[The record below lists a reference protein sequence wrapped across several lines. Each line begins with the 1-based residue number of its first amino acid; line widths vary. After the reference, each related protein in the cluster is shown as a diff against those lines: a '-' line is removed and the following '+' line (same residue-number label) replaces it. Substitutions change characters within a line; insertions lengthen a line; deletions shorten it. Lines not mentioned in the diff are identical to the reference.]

1 MHRFASKP
9 YTWLALVIALL
20 AGISSLRAQ
29 TNYGSV
35 RGEVKDVQGGLIA
48 GAKITLTNQD
58 TKVTRTDV
66 TNSAGSYLFGGVDP
80 GTYKVAVTVTGF
92 KTYET
97 NGNIVTIGN
106 TSTVDA
112 ALAIGDT
119 SETVEVTSNTLT
131 LNTASASGGQLFSET
146 QIQELPSLGRNPFL
160 LAALDAN
167 VVTLGDPRYV
177 RAEDSTGSSQVSLA
191 GAPSGTNSYAVD
203 GIPVSTSSGG
213 ETYIVSPDAT
223 SEAKVQT
230 NTYDAEVGRTGGGVF
245 ANSLKIGTSQ
255 YHGELYGETRQTPWS
270 ANVWYNNK
278 TPKSAAPSDTTYL
291 YSGAFGGPLPFMK
304 KSHWLDN
311 TFFWVTEEGYRQ
323 GQPNTGTN
331 TFYVPTAAERSGDYS
346 ADAVLLYDP
355 TKRAA
360 GSGTNTCRLS
370 KLGDCGGAG
379 GLGSTADP
387 LNVLPASYVNPIGN
401 YALSVIPQPT
411 NANTYAS
418 AASGNYFLANQSFKT
433 RSDEYV
439 GKVEHTFAPWWTTS
453 ASYLHDAIQEPGLSF
468 LVTNFC
474 NCTKLIRYFD
484 STIVNNSFTLNSST
498 LLTVGY
504 GFNRY
509 YSSAPEYSTGFNSAT
524 GFNGSGF
531 PSSFTSQQQSKTFPS
546 FVFSNVTNFSGS
558 LIGGASGGPTVQASN
573 NFVAVLTK
581 TLGRNTFKAGYVFRA
596 FNYRTT
602 PTTGSAGI
610 FTFNGQYTVANGQT
624 SGNNGPA
631 AFADAQLGLPSSAS
645 MQINAGPFYN
655 KETYNSVFLQDDI
668 RVNDKLTIN
677 AGIRYEYELGQFE
690 KNNKFNVGFDPNAT
704 SSYTNQAGNT
714 VNLKGG
720 LEFAGVGGYP
730 QHCCQPSHAK
740 FSPRIG
746 VSYSPMKDTVVHAG
760 FGLFYAPVGI
770 TPETSG
776 YSQVTSYSTGN
787 VTAPVAVGTGA
798 YLSNP
803 FSSGGASVLLQPTGN
818 SLGALTGVGGSVAV
832 LDTKRQVPYVEQY
845 SLDIQ
850 RQLPKDIIVKI
861 AYVGAHG
868 NNFFNSVNI
877 NQLPNSVLA
886 AYAPGGANYGQS
898 LATKVPN
905 TLGATTIGGI
915 PATGTASF
923 SANPTIAQAQLL
935 LPFPQFTSV
944 TVSKSNGYSWYN
956 SLALKGEKRMARG
969 LTVLGT
975 YTWSSNWDNLYGTGS
990 QVFST
995 YGAQDNYNIGA
1006 EYARSINSIPNRLT
1020 AAVVY
1025 DLPVGKGR
1033 KYLGNANGFG
1043 GHLRD
1048 AAVGGWTINYEVVDQ
1063 NGVPL
1068 SVIQT
1073 DLSTNLGI
1081 TGVGG
1086 SYQRPNLVGDPHN
1099 ACVSGSPQTRL
1110 GQANGISGTGARQ
1123 YVNQAAFTAAPAYTY
1138 GNVSRS
1144 LPCRAPGSNTTTAS
1158 INKTFNIYKEVKF
1171 QFRAEALNLYN
1182 TPQFGYPT
1190 TTLGVT
1196 QASAPVAATVNPYA
1210 ASNQSFGNLTS
1221 QIGFGRIIQ
1230 LGGRISF

>member
-1 MHRFASKP
+1 MHRSAAKP
-9 YTWLALVIALL
+9 YTWLALVFVFL
-20 AGISSLRAQ
+20 ASVSNLMAQ
-29 TNYGSV
+29 TNYGSL

-48 GAKITLTNQD
+48 SAKVTLTNQD
-58 TKVTRTDV
+58 TKVSRSV
-66 TNSAGSYLFGGVDP
+66 MSNSSGSYLFGGVDP
-80 GTYKVAVTVTGF
+80 GTYTVTVTVAGF

-97 NGNIVTIGN
+97 TGNTVTLGN

-112 ALAIGDT
+112 ALAIGET

-160 LAALDAN
+160 LASLDAN

-245 ANSLKIGTSQ
+245 ANSLKVGTSQ

-270 ANVWYNNK
+270 ANVWFNPNHLA
-278 TPKSAAPSDTTYL
+278 TPSDTTYL
-291 YSGAFGGPLPFMK
+291 YSGAVGGPLAPNWIK
-304 KSHWLDN
+304 KPHWLDN

-331 TFYVPTAAERSGDYS
+331 SFYVPTAAERTGDYS
-346 ADAVLLYDP
+346 ADAVALYDP
-355 TKRAA
+355 TQRAA
-360 GSGTNTCRLS
+360 NGTDTCRLS
-370 KLGDCGGAG
+370 KLGDCGVAG
-379 GLGSTADP
+379 GAADP
-387 LNVLPASYVNPIGN
+387 LNVIPSSYINPIGN
-401 YALSVIPQPT
+401 FVLSVIPKPT
-411 NANTYAS
+411 NTNVYGTTT
-418 AASGNYFLANQSFKT
+418 ASGAQAPNYVLATQSFKT

-439 GKVEHTFAPWWTTS
+439 GKLEHTFAPWWTSS
-453 ASYLHDAIQEPGLSF
+453 ASYLHDAIQEPGLLF
-468 LVTNFC
+468 LVTNYC

-484 STIVNNSFTLNSST
+484 STIWNNSFTLNSST

-509 YSSAPEYSTGFNSAT
+509 YSSAPQYSTGFNSAT

-531 PSSFTSQQQSKTFPS
+531 PTSFTSQQQSQTFPA
-546 FVFSNVTNFSGS
+546 FAFTNVTNFTGTLLGS
-558 LIGGASGGPTVQASN
+558 ASSGPTVQASN
-573 NFVAVLTK
+573 NFVAVITK

-596 FNYRTT
+596 FNYRTS

-610 FTFNGQYTVANGQT
+610 FNFDGQYSVAGGG
-624 SGNNGPA
+624 SLSSNGPA
-631 AFADAQLGLPSSAS
+631 GFADAQMGLPSSAT
-645 MQINAGPFYN
+645 MQLNAGPFYN

-690 KNNKFNVGFDPNAT
+690 AHNKYNVGFNPNSTA
-704 SSYTNQAGNT
+704 SYTNGAGAT

-720 LEFAGVGGYP
+720 LEFAGVNGAP
-730 QHCCQPSHAK
+730 IHCCQPSHAK

-746 VSYSPMKDTVVHAG
+746 VSFSPMKDTVVHAG

-770 TPETSG
+770 APETAG
-776 YSQVTSYSTGN
+776 YSQVTSYAPGNATGP
-787 VTAPVAVGTGA
+787 AAVGTNA

-818 SLGALTGVGGSVAV
+818 TLGPLTGVGGSLAV
-832 LDTKRQVPYVEQY
+832 QDTKRQVSYVEQY

-850 RQLPKDIIVKI
+850 RQLPKDVIVKI

-868 NNFFNSVNI
+868 NNFYNSVNI
-877 NQLPNSVLA
+877 NQIPDSVLA
-886 AYAPGGANYGQS
+886 TYAPGGANYGQS
-898 LATKVPN
+898 LATKVTNPYS
-905 TLGATTIGGI
+905 ATTIGGI
-915 PATGTASF
+915 PATGTASA
-923 SANPTIAQAQLL
+923 SNKTIAQGQLL
-935 LPFPQFTSV
+935 LPYPQFTSI
-944 TVSKSNGYSWYN
+944 TASVSDGYSWYN
-956 SLALKGEKRMARG
+956 SLAFKAEKRMAKG
-969 LTVLGT
+969 LTILGT

-1006 EYARSINSIPNRLT
+1006 EYARSINSIPNRVT

-1025 DLPVGKGR
+1025 DLPFGKGR
-1033 KYLGNANGFG
+1033 KYMGTASGFG

-1073 DLSTNLGI
+1073 DQSTNYGTTGI
-1081 TGVGG
+1081 GG
-1086 SYQRPNLVGDPHN
+1086 SYQRPNLIGDPHN
-1099 ACVSGSPQTRL
+1099 ACVSGSPQARL
-1110 GQANGISGTGARQ
+1110 AAGKA
-1123 YVNQAAFTAAPAYTY
+1123 YVNSAAFTPAPAFTY
-1138 GNVSRS
+1138 GNTSRS

-1158 INKTFNIYKEVKF
+1158 INKTFHIYGAFNF

-1190 TTLGVT
+1190 TTLT
-1196 QASAPVAATVNPYA
+1196 TSQASTTATPA
-1210 ASNQSFGNLTS
+1210 IATSGQSFGLLNS
-1221 QIGFGRIIQ
+1221 QIGFGRILQ
-1230 LGGRISF
+1230 LGGRLSF